1 MASRTVNRLRISRF
15 VLPIFIC
22 ALTLA
27 HLGGTETTVDAG
39 QRVKNLKPEDIV
51 ERAIIA
57 YGSRVGLYTTQ
68 KNGILRGQIRFISKD
83 VVTEGRTTVKFLRKP
98 KLDDDLIML
107 DLELSG
113 SKFILG
119 FDGKQTWS
127 INNGTVQEPSP
138 ETVAAFRR
146 SHKHN
151 FETILRYKENDGKL
165 TYISSKPLGPN
176 NELDI
181 VDLELPDGTK
191 TRYEISQ
198 RFGRII
204 YLEYE
209 EKIKGA
215 PDIKYRLYYKD
226 FRVIQNTLVPYEV
239 RVFRDGDVVEE
250 RKLVESAFSVQMEES
265 IFKVENALKPAE
277 TPVRP

>member
-22 ALTLA
+22 ALTLGQFSA
-27 HLGGTETTVDAG
+27 YETTVDAG
-39 QRVKNLKPEDIV
+39 QNVRNLKPEDVV
-51 ERAIIA
+51 ERAILA
-57 YGSRVGLYTTQ
+57 YGSRVGLYTVQ
-68 KNGILRGQIRFISKD
+68 KNGILRANIKFISKD
-83 VVTEGRTTVKFLRKP
+83 GVTEGRTTVKFIRKP
-98 KLDDDLIML
+98 KLADDLIML
-107 DLELSG
+107 DLDMTG
-113 SKFILG
+113 TRFILG

-127 INNGTVQEPSP
+127 INNGTVQDPSP

-191 TRYEISQ
+191 TRYEISR

-209 EKIKGA
+209 EEIEDA
-215 PDIKYRLYYKD
+215 PDIKYRLYFKD
-226 FRVIQNTLVPYEV
+226 FRIIQNTLVPYEV
-239 RVFRDGDVVEE
+239 RVFRDGNVVEE
-250 RKLVESAFSVQMEES
+250 RRLVESAFSVQMEES
-265 IFKVENALKPAE
+265 IFKVENARKPAE

>member
-1 MASRTVNRLRISRF
+1 MGKMASLTVNRLPISRF

-22 ALTLA
+22 ALTLG

-39 QRVKNLKPEDIV
+39 QKVRNVKPEDIV
-51 ERAIIA
+51 ERAILA
-57 YGSRVGLYTTQ
+57 YGSRVGIYTTQ

-83 VVTEGRTTVKFLRKP
+83 GVTEGRTTVKFLRKP
-98 KLDDDLIML
+98 KLDDDLVML

-209 EKIKGA
+209 EKIKDATRHQIQALLQRFSGNTEHAGA
-215 PDIKYRLYYKD
+215 L
-226 FRVIQNTLVPYEV
+226 
-239 RVFRDGDVVEE
+239 
-250 RKLVESAFSVQMEES
+250 
-265 IFKVENALKPAE
+265 
-277 TPVRP
+277 